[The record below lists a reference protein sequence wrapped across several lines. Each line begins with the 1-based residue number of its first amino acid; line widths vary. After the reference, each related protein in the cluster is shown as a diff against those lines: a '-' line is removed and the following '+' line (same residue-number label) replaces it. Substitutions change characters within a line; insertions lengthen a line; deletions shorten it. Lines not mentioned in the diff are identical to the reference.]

1 MTDSSTGSRRNINQ
15 STPGGKIDAAPE
27 DSIAASDLT
36 ARGEEPPIDDVD
48 PIAEDDTAA
57 LPLDIQITITKPTI
71 SKSGALQIQ
80 ARVAD
85 GQVEIEQLS
94 YFPTAQ
100 LADASTTETVRE
112 ASNLYAGPPFRS
124 LDADVCDLV
133 EQYLD
138 ERGIGEQLA
147 FRLPDYVD
155 HKEQKEYVQYL
166 QSERPHL

>member
-1 MTDSSTGSRRNINQ
+1 MMWIRVRKT
-15 STPGGKIDAAPE
+15 K
-27 DSIAASDLT
+27 
-36 ARGEEPPIDDVD
+36 
-48 PIAEDDTAA
+48 TAA
-57 LPLDIQITITKPTI
+57 LPLNIQITITKPTI
-71 SKSGALQIQ
+71 PKSGALQIQ

-85 GQVEIEQLS
+85 GQVDIEQLS
-94 YFPTAQ
+94 YFPTAE
-100 LADASTTETVRE
+100 LADASTTETAKE
-112 ASNLYAGPPFRS
+112 AATLYAGPPFAS

-166 QSERPHL
+166 QSE